1 MADEQVNYFPEFNDD
16 CYAECEEHFT
26 IIRRDLL
33 VLENF
38 MNQDKID
45 KPLLDE
51 LFRSFHTLK
60 GLMGMIGQRDA
71 EKLSHVLET
80 YLKSLTKN
88 TAKLSEP
95 MLNGFF
101 EGVKMLETLIDSL
114 KNSKPHPDLKPLI
127 NQLNKMGND
136 AVSEER
142 TETAT
147 EKPEVKANTKLTKTE
162 NTGIQSSV
170 NQSPGVG
177 TYKILFSPTTELFA
191 QGVNVNTIRQQIE
204 AFGTIV
210 QSAPIVPEPGK
221 VAFEFVVESALQLIE
236 IETILGNAVVVLQL
250 SFPSEAIAET
260 LAANPVAATISGDRT
275 FSLTN
280 MVRVDLNRLDD
291 LMKMIGDLVISR
303 ARLDDLL
310 KGLEKDL
317 PVQKF
322 RQIQETA
329 LSFERQLRAM
339 REGVMRV
346 RLIPIGEIFERMQ
359 FVIRDMIKE
368 SQKQISLQIS
378 GKDTEIDKVVVEKML
393 DPLLHLVR
401 NSVSHGIETPEE
413 RMAKGKTADGHISL
427 NAFTSGD
434 SIVIELQDDGSGID
448 KARVLK
454 KAIELGLIAP
464 QEKLSDAEILD
475 IICSHGF
482 STREEADMNSG
493 RGVGM
498 AVVKKTIQEL
508 GGVLELDTESG
519 MGTKFTIYLPLTL
532 AILDALIL
540 TAGGQKYAMP
550 QPMVSEVLMIE
561 TASITRIENN
571 ELIPYRKG
579 VLPVIRLAEY
589 FNLTDLS
596 NGKSQVLVIGTGQ
609 KAVGIMV
616 DKVLSLREIVVRSLS
631 DPYVQVDGVSG
642 ATELGDGKAL
652 LILDTSSLI
661 RAVTLRK
668 NNIAKNKNMKNRTS
682 NFKTNKEA

>member
-60 GLMGMIGQRDA
+60 GLTGMIGQRDA
-71 EKLSHVLET
+71 EKLSHVLEN
-80 YLKSLTKN
+80 YLKLLTKN
-88 TAKLSEP
+88 TVRLSEP

-101 EGVKMLETLIDSL
+101 DGVKMLETLIDSL
-114 KNSKPHPDLKPLI
+114 KNNKPQPDLKPVI
-127 NQLNKMGND
+127 SQLNKLGND
-136 AVSEER
+136 PASEKE
-142 TETAT
+142 TEPAT
-147 EKPEVKANTKLTKTE
+147 EKPQAKEKTKLPKSE
-162 NTGIQSSV
+162 NPGIKGS
-170 NQSPGVG
+170 G
-177 TYKILFSPTTELFA
+177 TYKILFMPTPELFA
-191 QGVNVNTIRQQIE
+191 QGVNVNTIRKQIE
-204 AFGTIV
+204 GLGTII
-210 QSAPIVPEPGK
+210 QSAPTVPEPGK
-221 VAFEFVVESALQLIE
+221 VAFEFVVESALQLNE
-236 IETILGNAVVVLQL
+236 IENTLGNAAVVLQL
-250 SFPSEAIAET
+250 SFPSEAILET
-260 LAANPVAATISGDRT
+260 LAANSVPAAAISGDRT

-413 RMAKGKTADGHISL
+413 RMAKGKSAEGHISL

-434 SIVIELQDDGSGID
+434 SIVIELQDDGCGID

-475 IICSHGF
+475 IICSQGF

-540 TAGGQKYAMP
+540 TSGGQKYAMP

-561 TASITRIENN
+561 TDSITQIENN

-579 VLPVIRLAEY
+579 VLPVIRLSEY
-589 FNLTDLS
+589 FNLPDLS
-596 NGKSQVLVIGTGQ
+596 NGKSQVLVIGAGQ

-661 RAVTLRK
+661 KAVTIRK
-668 NNIAKNKNMKNRTS
+668 NNKAKNQNIKTIKSTI
-682 NFKTNKEA
+682 KTNKEA